1 MQAVLSSKPRTSHSS
16 RTVQTRSSEMNS
28 LLSQYSTELKKAELE
43 DAGAAMRIEELERM
57 NMVNLWFMPMVS
69 QTGYVAMH

>member
-1 MQAVLSSKPRTSHSS
+1 
-16 RTVQTRSSEMNS
+16 MNS